1 MTVTPGVSSPVSAA
15 VSSKRFAVSPGVS
28 PSRGNSYQDSS
39 GSSLGEKEEI
49 GQIDPQSSILNPQ
62 SRARERYVRFIER
75 VSGLDERV
83 SVTSVSSA
91 SRARNTRRRRSPTMT
106 TLQPTTFDPE
116 QREREKQASREADE
130 RALAAG
136 ESAEAIDAR
145 NAFLTADRTIVH
157 WDRSRPL

>member
-1 MTVTPGVSSPVSAA
+1 
-15 VSSKRFAVSPGVS
+15 
-28 PSRGNSYQDSS
+28 
-39 GSSLGEKEEI
+39 
-49 GQIDPQSSILNPQ
+49 
-62 SRARERYVRFIER
+62 
-75 VSGLDERV
+75 
-83 SVTSVSSA
+83 
-91 SRARNTRRRRSPTMT
+91 MT
-106 TLQPTTFDPE
+106 TLQPTTFAPE